1 MTPLISVIIPV
12 YNCER
17 YLAEAVECVL
27 RQSYSPHEVIVI
39 DDGSRDGSARVAQS
53 FGQSVR
59 YRFQE
64 NAGIGAARNHGA
76 SLARGDMI
84 AFLDADDLWLGDKS
98 ARQMAAFDAD
108 PSLDIVSGH
117 LEHFHSPELDEAV
130 KQKIY
135 CPPGL
140 MPASLAGALIRR
152 EFFERVGDFEINWRV
167 GEGIGWLMRATEA
180 GARMLTLPDLVIRR
194 RLHETNQTA
203 RNRAHLNEYARVI
216 KAALDR
222 RRAAG

>member
-17 YLAEAVECVL
+17 YLAEAVESVL
-27 RQSYSPHEVIVI
+27 RQSCSPHEVIVV

-53 FGQSVR
+53 FGARVR

-64 NAGIGAARNHGA
+64 NAGIGAARNRGA
-76 SLARGDMI
+76 GLARGDMI
-84 AFLDADDLWLGDKS
+84 AFLDADDVWLEDKS
-98 ARQMAAFDAD
+98 ARQVAAFDAD
-108 PSLDIVSGH
+108 PSLDIVSGQ

-130 KQKIY
+130 KLKIH

-152 EFFERVGDFEINWRV
+152 DFFERVGDFEINWRV
-167 GEGIGWLMRATEA
+167 GEGISWWMRAADA

-222 RRAAG
+222 RRAAE

>member
-17 YLAEAVECVL
+17 YLAEAVESVL
-27 RQSYSPHEVIVI
+27 SQSYSPREVIVV

-53 FGQSVR
+53 FGAQVR

-84 AFLDADDLWLGDKS
+84 AFLDADDLWLEDKS
-98 ARQMAAFDAD
+98 ARQLAAFDAD
-108 PSLDIVSGH
+108 PSLDIISGQ
-117 LEHFHSPELDEAV
+117 LEHFHSPELDEDL
-130 KQKIY
+130 KRKIY
-135 CPPGL
+135 CPSRL
-140 MPASLAGALIRR
+140 MPASLAGALIRC
-152 EFFERVGDFEINWRV
+152 EFFERVGGFETNWRV
-167 GEGIGWLMRATEA
+167 GEGISWWMRAADA
-180 GARMLTLPDLVIRR
+180 GARMLTLPDLVVRR
-194 RLHETNQTA
+194 RLHKTNQTA

-222 RRAAG
+222 RRAAE